1 MILVSSDLLLVL
13 YQRLNY
19 GIFFFFL
26 ISKRFLFYLFD
37 DNAEFFIEII

>member
-13 YQRLNY
+13 HQRLNY
-19 GIFFFFL
+19 GIFFFL